1 MTVTISRLYDDYT
14 TASQVVRDLE
24 AAGVPHKDISVVAS
38 NADNWYSADGKG
50 TTAGRKIDRDGDGHD
65 DRAEGAAAGAGIG
78 ATLGGAAGLLAGLG
92 LMAIPGVGPV
102 VAAGWLVATAAGAA
116 AGGTAGSIVGALSQ
130 AGVSDDEAH
139 VYAEGVRRGGTLVS
153 ARVPNGDRARLEG
166 ILNRSAVNIRDRS
179 TAYRSAGWKGFD
191 PKATP
196 YSSEQ
201 VRKERELYRRNPTL

>member
-1 MTVTISRLYDDYT
+1 MTVTISRLYDDYR

-38 NADNWYSADGKG
+38 NADNWYSADGKNAP
-50 TTAGRKIDRDGDGHD
+50 AGKIDRDRDGRD

-78 ATLGGAAGLLAGLG
+78 ATVGGTAGLLAGLG
-92 LMAIPGVGPV
+92 IMAIPGVGPV
-102 VAAGWLVATAAGAA
+102 VAAGWLVAMAAGAA
-116 AGGTAGSIVGALSQ
+116 AGGTAGSIIGALTQS
-130 AGVSDDEAH
+130 GISDDEAH

-153 ARVPNGDRARLEG
+153 ARVPDNDRARLEG
-166 ILNRSAVNIRDRS
+166 ILDRSAVNIRERG

-196 YSSEQ
+196 YSSDQ
-201 VRKERELYRRNPTL
+201 VRKERELYRSGGAL